1 MKHFHILRRVKLRD
15 TKDVFMCAD
24 PECNWSRR
32 KEFLLHK
39 RFKCPYCGELYLT
52 TTESLRLRI
61 PHCHNC
67 TAKKGIILTDPL
79 VSKIV
84 DDVIKTLPVS
94 EVESKQPETYGG
106 IDISSVTIDESIGE

>member
-1 MKHFHILRRVKLRD
+1 
-15 TKDVFMCAD
+15 
-24 PECNWSRR
+24 
-32 KEFLLHK
+32 
-39 RFKCPYCGELYLT
+39 
-52 TTESLRLRI
+52 
-61 PHCHNC
+61 
-67 TAKKGIILTDPL
+67 